1 MSTKHEID
9 VSDLAMPIEEVAR
22 CLPKLQQALA
32 DNPDGTIFIT
42 DQEDRTTMVLV
53 SWDGWQFMA
62 GIAETLEV
70 MADKEAMAA
79 LLQAKADH
87 AAGTAEYIP
96 GAVAMQ
102 RLADKG
108 VLDPAQL

>member
-1 MSTKHEID
+1 MSIKHEID
-9 VSDLAMPIEEVAR
+9 VSDLAMPIDEVAR

-70 MADKEAMAA
+70 MADKETMAA
-79 LLQAKADH
+79 LLQAKADQS
-87 AAGTAEYIP
+87 AGTAEYIP
-96 GAVAMQ
+96 GEVAMQ
-102 RLADKG
+102 RLVDKG
-108 VLDPAQL
+108 ALDPVQL